1 MKAAVPMTPRTIRVV
16 TPVIEERASPQHHT
30 ATRSKKIFTTPCSQA
45 RQDDARA
52 KAMPVRVIR
61 SHPCHVESRAKNRPG
76 WRKIPV
82 ALTDPESI
90 GRDAAKPIAEPTRH

>member
-1 MKAAVPMTPRTIRVV
+1 
-16 TPVIEERASPQHHT
+16 
-30 ATRSKKIFTTPCSQA
+30 
-45 RQDDARA
+45 
-52 KAMPVRVIR
+52 MPVRVIR